1 MPARRLPLWS
11 TTALALS
18 LPWHSPLDLPLPY
31 PLGYRVR
38 QPWSTTTLTLGFP
51 CPCPWPAIVLSLGLP
66 EKGSCVQG
74 QGPRSPSRA
83 QGLKFTRVPGAEGS
97 RSPETQGSKGSSY
110 QGFIKESKGPRVQ
123 GSRGLMM
130 QGLEAQGVV
139 HCLRN
144 SQRLGGSRIQGTGS
158 KGSRV
163 KRLKRP
169 RV

>member
-1 MPARRLPLWS
+1 MPAHCPRLCSPQSLPLVYHGTRLCIYHCAS
-11 TTALALS
+11 
-18 LPWHSPLDLPLPY
+18 PW
-31 PLGYRVR
+31 
-38 QPWSTTTLTLGFP
+38 
-51 CPCPWPAIVLSLGLP
+51 AIASVNLGLP
-66 EKGSCVQG
+66 LLSPLVSHCPALVLPLSSPLVYQRRVHVSKAKGPGVQ
-74 QGPRSPSRA
+74 
-83 QGLKFTRVPGAEGS
+83 T
-97 RSPETQGSKGSSY
+97 GSKGSSS
-110 QGFIKESKGPRVQ
+110 QGSQEPKGPGVQRPQGQRAQVTKDSSRNPRVQ

-163 KRLKRP
+163 TRLKRP